1 MDFEAIKRLEEICN
15 IYLYGTDKEKEIIL
29 SFLNE
34 EEKQTFLK
42 AVGFYH
48 LFTDTDFYK
57 NVQTAIAEQIWNEAH
72 GRG

>member
-1 MDFEAIKRLEEICN
+1 MDFEALKRLDDICK

-34 EEKQTFLK
+34 EEKEIFLK
-42 AVGFYH
+42 AVGFYQ

-72 GRG
+72 GLS